1 MASYSTTTT
10 SSAMEDNEKP
20 LDKNFT
26 IIVNSQL
33 GKGGF
38 GQIYLGRNIKENKKI
53 AIKVEENGNRSHL
66 YLEYE
71 ILKSLQGGEGIPHI
85 YKYRQGHKHNYLIM
99 ELLGKSL
106 DKLFSD
112 CKRNFS
118 YKTIFQI
125 GYQLIQRIEYVHSK
139 GYIHRDIKP
148 GNFVIGLGENH
159 KTIYIIDFG
168 LSKKYI
174 DKNTNKHIPYKEGK
188 GLTGTARYVS
198 LFTHYGIE
206 QSRRDDIYGI
216 AYNLIYFALGKL
228 PWQGV
233 KTKNK
238 KEKHKKIMES
248 KIYYK
253 PEKLCKGLT
262 SEFAT
267 LLNYANDLEFEEK
280 PDYKSIKN
288 MFKASIEELEED
300 MDWVFD
306 WDLLKEKEEKKD
318 EKKEEKSGDK
328 SEEKSE
334 KEKNKNKKYF
344 KSKKSYKNNP
354 KIEDGE

>member
-10 SSAMEDNEKP
+10 SSIMEDNEKL

-26 IIVNSQL
+26 IIINNQL

-38 GQIYLGRNIKENKKI
+38 GQIFLGRYLKENKKI
-53 AIKVEENGNRSHL
+53 AIKVEENSNHSHL

-198 LFTHYGIE
+198 LFTHYGVE
-206 QSRRDDIYGI
+206 QSRR
-216 AYNLIYFALGKL
+216 
-228 PWQGV
+228 
-233 KTKNK
+233 
-238 KEKHKKIMES
+238 
-248 KIYYK
+248 
-253 PEKLCKGLT
+253 C
-262 SEFAT
+262 
-267 LLNYANDLEFEEK
+267 
-280 PDYKSIKN
+280 
-288 MFKASIEELEED
+288 
-300 MDWVFD
+300 
-306 WDLLKEKEEKKD
+306 
-318 EKKEEKSGDK
+318 
-328 SEEKSE
+328 
-334 KEKNKNKKYF
+334 
-344 KSKKSYKNNP
+344 
-354 KIEDGE
+354 